1 MCQALCQELH
11 VDYLMHNLGKLGDA
25 VVPIFVDVET
35 EFQEVKELAQG
46 QTAVR
51 S

>member
-1 MCQALCQELH
+1 MPSSVLGTSHRLSH
-11 VDYLMHNLGKLGDA
+11 VQLGCKPGGA
-25 VVPIFVDVET
+25 VVSIFVDVET

>member
-1 MCQALCQELH
+1 MSGIVSGTSHRLSH
-11 VDYLMHNLGKLGDA
+11 VQLGCKLGDA
-25 VVPIFVDVET
+25 VVSIFVDVET